1 MFGRSTPCDPYVKVL
16 ANGHEIF
23 KTTVKRNKSFVQYVE
38 GRISSKIHKNDA
50 IVVEVWDEN
59 GDNSNDALIYRMNT
73 SIEKLLSDSDEY
85 DYPNFV
91 IVKGF
96 WQDETTYN

>member
-1 MFGRSTPCDPYVKVL
+1 ML
-16 ANGHEIF
+16 ANDHEIF
-23 KTTVKRNKSFVQYVE
+23 RTTVKRNKSFVQYVE
-38 GRISSKIHKNDA
+38 GRVSPKIRKTDN

-73 SIEKLLSDSDEY
+73 SVEKLLNDSDKY

-96 WQDETTYN
+96 WQDETAYE